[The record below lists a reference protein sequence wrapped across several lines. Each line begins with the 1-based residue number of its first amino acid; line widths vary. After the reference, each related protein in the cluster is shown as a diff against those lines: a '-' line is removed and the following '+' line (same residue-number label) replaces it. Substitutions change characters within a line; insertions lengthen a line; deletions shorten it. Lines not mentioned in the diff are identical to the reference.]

1 MSSSILT
8 GYNVHTEEDRDQ
20 MLAAMGKSV
29 IADIFTEVPEHLR
42 VKGALDLPPA
52 MSEWELERHL
62 RELANKNT
70 TTLDHLS
77 FLGGGAYE
85 HYVPATVDAIA
96 NRGEFLTAYTPYQ
109 PEMAQGILRFLYDF
123 QTTVG
128 KLLGLPAVNC
138 SVYDGATALAESVWM
153 TCRITGNHRIA
164 VAEGLWPEYREVLE
178 VYLKGREVELITIPG
193 DSKTG
198 QIDESA
204 LKSILGDQKPGAV
217 VHQTPNRSGVIE
229 RMSRIGELCKA
240 NGSLH
245 VVASYPILYGLMK
258 NPGQCDVDIAVCEGQ
273 PLGLQLNAGG
283 PYLGIIATKEE
294 YEMHL
299 PGRIVGKCSDLKGEE
314 ALALVKEEREQHVA
328 RHEAT
333 SHICSNQ
340 ANLALRALIYLCTV
354 GEQGYQR
361 VAELCTRKAH
371 YLQAKLCS
379 LEGVQPVVSGPFL
392 NEFLIE
398 LPKPAAE
405 VLSALHEKQIFGGI
419 AYNQLLAGAPDNQL
433 LIAVTET
440 KSKADLDR
448 FAEAL
453 SSVL

>member
-1 MSSSILT
+1 MSSGILT
-8 GYNVHTEEDRDQ
+8 GYNVHTEEDRNQ
-20 MLAAMGKSV
+20 MLASMGKST
-29 IADIFTEVPEHLR
+29 ISDLFTEVPDHLR
-42 VKGALDLPPA
+42 LKTPLNLPPA

-62 RELANKNT
+62 RALASKNA

-96 NRGEFLTAYTPYQ
+96 SRGEFLTAYTPYQ

-123 QTTVG
+123 QSVVG

-138 SVYDGATALAESVWM
+138 SVYDCATALAESAWM
-153 TCRITGNHRIA
+153 TCRITGNHRLAI
-164 VAEGLWPEYREVLE
+164 AEGLWPEYRKVLE
-178 VYLKGREVELITIPG
+178 VYLKGRAVELITIPS
-193 DSKTG
+193 DPKTG
-198 QIDESA
+198 QIDEGA
-204 LKSILGDQKPGAV
+204 LESILSEQKPGAV
-217 VHQTPNRSGVIE
+217 IHQTPNRSGVVE

-240 NGSLH
+240 NDSLH
-245 VVASYPILYGLMK
+245 VVASYPMLFGLMK
-258 NPGQCDVDIAVCEGQ
+258 NPGDCGVDIAVSEGQ
-273 PLGLQLNAGG
+273 SLGLQLNAGG
-283 PYLGIIATKEE
+283 PYLGIIATREE

-299 PGRIVGKCSDLKGEE
+299 PGRIVGQCSDLKGEE

-354 GEQGYQR
+354 GEHGFQR
-361 VAELCTRKAH
+361 IAELCTRKAH
-371 YLQAKLCS
+371 YLQSKLCE
-379 LEGVQPVVSGPFL
+379 LDGVKPVVSGPFF

-398 LPKPAAE
+398 LPRPASE
-405 VLSALHEKQIFGGI
+405 VLNALREKQIFGGI
-419 AYNQLLAGAPDNQL
+419 PYNQLLEDAPENQL

-440 KSKADLDR
+440 KSKADLDQAIKA
-448 FAEAL
+448 FA
-453 SSVL
+453 SSL